1 MPEGD
6 TVWHTAATL
15 RRHLAGRTLTR

>member
-6 TVWHTAATL
+6 TVWHTAAML
-15 RRHLAGRTLTR
+15 REHLVGRTL